1 MKKTL
6 GLLLL
11 LSTIAGNN
19 LYAQTNTDEKEL
31 TELLQSFLAGVSE
44 EQVHDRF
51 WAEDLIYTSSSGE
64 RFGKEQIMAGFN
76 TNDQSQ
82 AETPVTNYTA
92 ENIQIQVYDD
102 MAVVAFRLVGKTET
116 SDGTETTLYLN
127 SGTFVLRNGQ
137 WKAVNWQATKV
148 PDQPEN

>member
-6 GLLLL
+6 ALLLL
-11 LSTIAGNN
+11 LSTIAGTG
-19 LYAQTNTDEKEL
+19 LYAQTNTAEEEL
-31 TELLQSFLAGVSE
+31 TGLLHNFLEGVSE
-44 EQVHDRF
+44 ERVHDRF
-51 WAEDLIYTSSSGE
+51 WADDLIYTSSSGT

-76 TNDQSQ
+76 NEESQ

-116 SDGTETTLYLN
+116 GDGIETNQFLN